1 MLITQMRPD
10 PATHGRTV
18 PCYLCGAAV
27 QLGEKLRPADSL
39 EGLEEFFAAQGLP
52 PDPQMLGLGWF
63 HEAAEDEWELAVGA
77 ARQCLAVTGA
87 DTAAKVDSVI
97 LCASRFRGETG
108 DHAVGMHRLLSAL
121 GLTPAFT
128 AGVTMNRCASFLSGL
143 RLAEAM
149 VVAGQSRT
157 CLVVTADRFTS
168 DAERLRPFALFS
180 DGAAACIIGAS
191 PGAGPCYRIQ
201 GSAGAADPDAA
212 SESARISGAMVRQA
226 NAAVHQVTG
235 LSISDHAAVLPTN
248 VYTPIVMMAEAQ
260 GGATPASLYLGNIA
274 RRGHVFAADPL
285 LNLVDFEAAESI
297 APGTNLWLA
306 ATVPGLRVA
315 MSLQKL

>member
-1 MLITQMRPD
+1 MLMTQMRPE
-10 PATHGRTV
+10 PATQGRTV
-18 PCYLCGAAV
+18 PCYLYGAAV
-27 QLGEKLRPADSL
+27 QLGEKLRDADSL

-52 PDPQMLGLGWF
+52 PDPQMLGLGRF
-63 HEAAEDEWELAVGA
+63 HEAAEDEWELAIAA
-77 ARQCLAVTGA
+77 ARQSLAMAGA
-87 DTAAKVDSVI
+87 EVDCVI
-97 LCASRFRGETG
+97 LCASRFRGETA
-108 DHAVGMHRLLSAL
+108 DHAAGMHRLLSGL

-191 PGAGPCYRIQ
+191 PGAGPCYRIL
-201 GSAGAADPDAA
+201 GSAAAVDSDAA

-226 NAAVHQVTG
+226 NAALHHVTG

-260 GGATPASLYLGNIA
+260 GGATPASLYLGNIV

-285 LNLVDFEAAESI
+285 LNLVDFEAAESV
-297 APGTNLWLA
+297 ATGTNLWLA